1 MRPRGGATMGRGRQA
16 WCSFA
21 PRFSWC
27 SGLSGLR
34 GRVSRVARV
43 CISQEKKRS
52 YRTWRR
58 DMRHLH
64 MLYQTLRTEERSSPT
79 HRRILQPPSS
89 SQILVTPLEKER
101 KKRGEAGSS
110 APLPSSARLH
120 SGGWRHTRVLPP
132 STHQRRGESLSH
144 FLLPP
149 PLREDVALR
158 HPPTI
163 RPQRE
168 RRTTF
173 ALFAPSS
180 PQ

>member
-1 MRPRGGATMGRGRQA
+1 MTPRPRR
-16 WCSFA
+16 
-21 PRFSWC
+21 
-27 SGLSGLR
+27 
-34 GRVSRVARV
+34 
-43 CISQEKKRS
+43 
-52 YRTWRR
+52 
-58 DMRHLH
+58 
-64 MLYQTLRTEERSSPT
+64 RSSPT

-149 PLREDVALR
+149 PLREYVALAPSSHHPPPAGEENHIRAFCSLLPSEDVAL
-158 HPPTI
+158 
-163 RPQRE
+163 
-168 RRTTF
+168 
-173 ALFAPSS
+173 APSS
-180 PQ
+180 PHGEEGRGCERMNNSNNNERMWASSHSSELMNASL